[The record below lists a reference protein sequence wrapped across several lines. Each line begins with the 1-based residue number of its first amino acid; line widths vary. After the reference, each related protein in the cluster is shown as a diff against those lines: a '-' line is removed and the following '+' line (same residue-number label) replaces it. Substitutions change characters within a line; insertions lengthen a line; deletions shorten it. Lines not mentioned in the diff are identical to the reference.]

1 MSVLLAPITKQRIE
15 QDPTSLLNA
24 TEDTAS
30 VRSELWMPYGDIIL
44 QVESTQFRV
53 NRDVLAKQSSVFRDL
68 FSVPQPLNEA
78 TIDGCPIVELSDS
91 AEDWVLILET
101 LYNPFQHHATP
112 KFNVLAAMLRLGRK
126 YEIIQAH
133 EEAVSRIHYEFPSD
147 FKAFNDLD
155 ADMTKIKYHRGIYC
169 DLLNLAYECGIYS
182 SIPLLAFCC
191 LREDKLEPLLNGVER
206 DDGLRTALSDDLKIR
221 TALAFG
227 KMALFQY
234 ESLSWL
240 RDDSVIPHRSCQ
252 SAARCTQQKNAM
264 ARVVDQDHDGQ
275 FNLGYTIDQWDDRWT
290 GMLCDVCEEDATTV
304 YDLNRAKGWELLPSF
319 FGLPEWKDL
328 KDVD

>member
-101 LYNPFQHHATP
+101 LYNP
-112 KFNVLAAMLRLGRK
+112 
-126 YEIIQAH
+126 
-133 EEAVSRIHYEFPSD
+133 
-147 FKAFNDLD
+147 
-155 ADMTKIKYHRGIYC
+155 
-169 DLLNLAYECGIYS
+169 
-182 SIPLLAFCC
+182 
-191 LREDKLEPLLNGVER
+191 
-206 DDGLRTALSDDLKIR
+206 
-221 TALAFG
+221 
-227 KMALFQY
+227 
-234 ESLSWL
+234 
-240 RDDSVIPHRSCQ
+240 
-252 SAARCTQQKNAM
+252 
-264 ARVVDQDHDGQ
+264 
-275 FNLGYTIDQWDDRWT
+275 
-290 GMLCDVCEEDATTV
+290 
-304 YDLNRAKGWELLPSF
+304 
-319 FGLPEWKDL
+319 
-328 KDVD
+328 